1 MIKKESYFNITYT
14 KMTGHVSI
22 RLASE
27 RVNHCVASANE
38 LPRFYTPGEVI
49 TGMQDFMRFVS

>member
-1 MIKKESYFNITYT
+1 MS
-14 KMTGHVSI
+14 GHVTI

-27 RVNHCVASANE
+27 RVNHCVASSNE

-49 TGMQDFMRFVS
+49 SGMQDFMR

>member
-1 MIKKESYFNITYT
+1 MEDMSENTPHLT
-14 KMTGHVSI
+14 I

-27 RVNHCVASANE
+27 RVNHSVASNNE

-49 TGMQDFMRFVS
+49 TGIQDFMRCVSVW

>member
-1 MIKKESYFNITYT
+1 
-14 KMTGHVSI
+14 MTGHVTI

-27 RVNHCVASANE
+27 RVNHCVNPNNE

-49 TGMQDFMRFVS
+49 SGMQDFMR